1 MGKKRPGSR
10 TNCKRT
16 WSLAERLAYYTRPDP
31 LSGCHIWQG
40 RLSQGYGLLYHDRR
54 LSPAHRLAWQQKH
67 GPIPA
72 GMILRHRCDVRCC
85 VNPDHLVPGT
95 RSENNADIKA
105 AHLRLADARATT
117 ARSGRRS
124 NANARPIRIFYDGVE
139 LTGDVTLKVV
149 RSA

>member
-54 LSPAHRLAWQQKH
+54 LSPAHRLAWQMKH

-72 GMILRHRCDVRCC
+72 GMVLRHRCDVRCC

-95 RSENNADIKA
+95 RSENNADTKA
-105 AHLRLADARATT
+105 AHLRLADARAAT
-117 ARSGRRS
+117 AKGRRGPGP
-124 NANARPIRIFYDGVE
+124 RLIRIFYDGVE

-149 RSA
+149 RPV